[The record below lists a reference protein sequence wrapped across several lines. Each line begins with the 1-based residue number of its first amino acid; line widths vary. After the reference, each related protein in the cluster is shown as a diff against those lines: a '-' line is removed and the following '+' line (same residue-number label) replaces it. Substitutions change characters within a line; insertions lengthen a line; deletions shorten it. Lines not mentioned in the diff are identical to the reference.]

1 MKVIEGIRGIVMLK
15 IFKFLIKISEITMKK
30 ILLSLAIVLMNQSTF
45 AFDSISQ
52 TTVSLSNEVVFSTAI
67 IFGTSEISF
76 FSLSDSKKIEAQ
88 KIQLEVQDY
97 LQTGYINSFLGEKI
111 ARIQEIDPNLSND
124 ESVDILIELSE
135 LILSK

>member
-1 MKVIEGIRGIVMLK
+1 
-15 IFKFLIKISEITMKK
+15 
-30 ILLSLAIVLMNQSTF
+30 MNQSTF